1 MTKLSNSSAEPSYI
15 PRLALSSAPFSKTID
30 EASFYNGEQI
40 EQRLNLLLHLA
51 RSSDKVGLLLA
62 EEGVGKSTLLTQ
74 VQLNSGDDLRVCR
87 IDAHASLDS
96 PTFIAKCLRSF
107 GVDDAGELQNR
118 HEELLKERVKRL
130 LKLNIRPLLLI
141 DDIDAISADNLA
153 IIMDWLSWQDEGEY
167 LLQAIVTANRTM
179 PELDNIHGRLQR
191 VDLPSLAES
200 ELDAYLMH
208 RLEAVGFT
216 GELPFSTKDLKQFYR
231 QSAGLPALVNQLAHQ
246 TLLGIKV
253 SSKPASR
260 SGFKATSLVRW
271 IGVAV
276 LALTLILLL
285 VFQDKINDLFKQEE
299 SHQVDSIDQSFNAEE
314 ETVTTIVV
322 GDDSIIDAEQAERDE
337 LAQLVSELPAVDEQE
352 NGAIEEQNKATTM
365 DEIAIGT
372 SDIEAVE
379 NLIPETTERVQ
390 VAEEVKIKEPE
401 DVFDSVPLPHQ
412 QNWIL
417 QQQATHYT
425 FQLMG
430 SWEHEEVLEFIDKY
444 ELSGDLAEFQ
454 SDRNGRVWY
463 ALIYGVYENKQIAL
477 QQSSRWPAPLNT
489 LPSWLR
495 RFDSVQKQLKSTAQ

>member
-15 PRLALSSAPFSKTID
+15 PRLALSSVPFSKTVD

-74 VQLNSGDDLRVCR
+74 IQLNSGDDLRVCR
-87 IDAHASLDS
+87 IDADASLDS

-153 IIMDWLSWQDEGEY
+153 IIMDWLSWQDDDEY
-167 LLQAIVTANRTM
+167 LLQAIVTSNRTM

-191 VDLPSLAES
+191 VDLPSLAEG

-208 RLEAVGFT
+208 RLEAVGFK
-216 GELPFSTKDLKQFYR
+216 GELPFSAKDLKQFYR

-246 TLLGIKV
+246 TLLGLKV
-253 SSKPASR
+253 SSKLGSQ
-260 SGFKATSLVRW
+260 SGFKAASLVRW
-271 IGVAV
+271 IGVAG

-285 VFQDKINDLFKQEE
+285 VFQDKINALFKQE
-299 SHQVDSIDQSFNAEE
+299 SHQEDRVDQSFNLEE
-314 ETVTTIVV
+314 EMVTTIVV
-322 GDDSIIDAEQAERDE
+322 GGDPIIDSEQAERDE
-337 LAQLVSELPAVDEQE
+337 LTQLVAELPAVDEQAI
-352 NGAIEEQNKATTM
+352 GVIEEKNQATTV
-365 DEIAIGT
+365 DEIAIES
-372 SDIEAVE
+372 SDIAAVD
-379 NLIPETTERVQ
+379 NLIPETIERVQ
-390 VAEEVKIKEPE
+390 VAEEVIIKELE
-401 DVFDSVPLPHQ
+401 DVLDSAPLAHQ
-412 QNWIL
+412 QDWIL
-417 QQQATHYT
+417 QQQSTHYT

-430 SWEHEEVLEFIDKY
+430 SWEHEEVIEFIDKY
-444 ELSGDLAEFQ
+444 DLSGDLAEFQ

-463 ALIYGVYENKQIAL
+463 ALIYGVYDNKQIAL
-477 QQSSRWPAPLNT
+477 QQSSRWPVPLNT

-495 RFDSVQKQLKSTAQ
+495 RFDSVQKQIKSTAQ

>member
-87 IDAHASLDS
+87 IDADASLDS
-96 PTFIAKCLRSF
+96 PTFIVKCLRSF
-107 GVDDAGELQNR
+107 GVDDIGELQNR

-153 IIMDWLSWQDEGEY
+153 IIMDWLSWQDEDEY
-167 LLQAIVTANRTM
+167 LLQAIVTSNRTM

-231 QSAGLPALVNQLAHQ
+231 QSAGFPALVNQLAHQ

-260 SGFKATSLVRW
+260 SAFKAAPLVRW

-285 VFQDKINDLFKQEE
+285 VFQDKINALFKQE
-299 SHQVDSIDQSFNAEE
+299 SHQADIVDQSFNAEE
-314 ETVTTIVV
+314 EIVTTIVV
-322 GDDSIIDAEQAERDE
+322 GDDPIIDSEQAERDE
-337 LAQLVSELPAVDEQE
+337 LAQLVAELPAVDEQ
-352 NGAIEEQNKATTM
+352 AMDVIEEKNKAITV
-365 DEIAIGT
+365 DEIAIE
-372 SDIEAVE
+372 SRNVEAVE
-379 NLIPETTERVQ
+379 NLLPETTERVQ
-390 VAEEVKIKEPE
+390 VEEVTIKEPE
-401 DVFDSVPLPHQ
+401 DVLDSTLLAYQ
-412 QNWIL
+412 QDWIL

-430 SWEHEEVLEFIDKY
+430 SWEHKEVIEFIDKY
-444 ELSGDLAEFQ
+444 NLSGDLAEFQ

-463 ALIYGVYENKQIAL
+463 ALIYGVYDNKQIAL
-477 QQSSRWPAPLNT
+477 QQSRSWPAPLNT

-495 RFDSVQKQLKSTAQ
+495 RFDSVQKQLKSAAQ